1 MIIGIVCAVLAGMLI
16 SLQTVLNAR
25 MSDAFGAWA
34 TTTLVFFVGFIG
46 ASITYVLFRGGT
58 IGQIQNVS
66 PLYWFGGLVGVGVVF
81 CVMRG
86 IQLLGPSVAI
96 SVVLISQLSF
106 ALAVDTFGWFGLPQ
120 IDLSF
125 GQLIG
130 LAVMVCGIFVL
141 KRYQV
146 VAPEQQA
153 KDQIERV
160 S

>member
-1 MIIGIVCAVLAGMLI
+1 MSCFVVERLGKSKTYRRSIVRRTRRC
-16 SLQTVLNAR
+16 
-25 MSDAFGAWA
+25 WC
-34 TTTLVFFVGFIG
+34 
-46 ASITYVLFRGGT
+46 
-58 IGQIQNVS
+58 
-66 PLYWFGGLVGVGVVF
+66 VF

-146 VAPEQQA
+146 VAPEEKA
-153 KDQIERV
+153 KDQVERV